1 MRGKILIEQQK
12 SSKFRDLDFSFKED
26 KLKNLDYIDIVFAL
40 KRIRIY
46 PRKIDIYPAEV
57 LNLKDLDLLI
67 LYDIEEVIKK
77 ELETSPEAYRK
88 KIIYNRVTRKYNNK
102 YFYTVGSKNDFF
114 TVKAHP
120 YKSEQLKSS
129 LLDLS
134 FLYKQKDPN
143 YCLSFKDISA
153 GEKLNAS

>member
-1 MRGKILIEQQK
+1 MIRQKMRGKILIEQQK

-26 KLKNLDYIDIVFAL
+26 KLKNLDYMDIVFAL

-102 YFYTVGSKNDFF
+102 YFYTLGSKNDYF

-120 YKSEQLKSS
+120 YKS
-129 LLDLS
+129 
-134 FLYKQKDPN
+134 
-143 YCLSFKDISA
+143 
-153 GEKLNAS
+153 